1 MIYTI
6 GYATLTQSKLLAIAE
21 LLDATVIDVR
31 SIPRSRKAG
40 FSKGALQAL
49 LGKRYEHIPS
59 LGGKPYKPPKR
70 ALTAL
75 KERQDNVI
83 LMCMEDNPIECHRHK
98 LSLEFEQAYHI
109 FESKLFLATDV
120 QDSYKNGTE
129 EIDCLYSA
137 PLEAIFATQDTQG
150 KEPKKPVEKATK
162 RRKESKKVTET
173 APKHARNIKVKA

>member
-40 FSKGALQAL
+40 FSKTALKEL
-49 LGKRYEHIPS
+49 LGEQYEHIPS

-83 LMCMEDNPIECHRHK
+83 LMCVENNPIECHRHK
-98 LSLEFEQAYHI
+98 LALEFEQAYHI

-120 QDSYKNGTE
+120 QDAYENGTE
-129 EIDCLYSA
+129 EIDCLYSE
-137 PLEAIFATQDTQG
+137 PLEAIFARKDTPS
-150 KEPKKPVEKATK
+150 KEPKKPVEKTTK
-162 RRKESKKVTET
+162 RRLNTRAIS
-173 APKHARNIKVKA
+173 RRRD